1 MNLDLFSKMHLKML
15 HCRFLEIQ
23 WLESGEL
30 MIVMRHNGALKWREE
45 SQETGER
52 ERGQGEGSWPQL
64 QGNGPAVSLKNDNS
78 PPNRSQP
85 QLGLC

>member
-30 MIVMRHNGALKWREE
+30 MIMMRHNGALKWREA
-45 SQETGER
+45 SGR
-52 ERGQGEGSWPQL
+52 
-64 QGNGPAVSLKNDNS
+64 VSGD
-78 PPNRSQP
+78 
-85 QLGLC
+85 G